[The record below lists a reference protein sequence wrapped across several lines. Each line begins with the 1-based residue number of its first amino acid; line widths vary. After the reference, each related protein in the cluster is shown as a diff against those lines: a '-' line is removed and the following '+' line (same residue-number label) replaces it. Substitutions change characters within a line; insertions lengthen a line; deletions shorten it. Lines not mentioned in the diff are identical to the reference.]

1 MGCRVTNAAGAQL
14 LKYVVTNGIK
24 VISPPE
30 PTYYPYDPIRL
41 PDILDIGITNINV
54 NFHSTPH
61 FELDSDHIP
70 VLISTDQIPPPHSP
84 TPALNTYNLNWTKFK
99 NLIQKQIPNF
109 KILNSPAEID
119 QTISQLNNIIINTIG
134 KLNPVRPI
142 TLRKHTADKLPQSI
156 IKIIETKN
164 KTRRLWMALRIPSLK
179 KELNTL
185 TKISRKALEHYK
197 QTKYNNIIHSLN
209 TSNNSLWNFTKR
221 ILRKKT
227 IIPPLTTSNG
237 KTHATADKTEVL
249 ADHFAS
255 TFTPNLTS
263 PHPDHTQIQLVAN
276 SPNFN
281 VPQQIKYITPQ
292 ETLKVI
298 KSLPNKKAPGHD
310 KINNVIL
317 KNLPNSAIAF
327 IVNIYNS
334 SLRTG
339 YYPNT
344 WKHSIILPI
353 PKPNKNHSIPDNY
366 RPISL
371 LPT

>member
-1 MGCRVTNAAGAQL
+1 MDRANSPGGGVIILIKNTIAYFEENTTSINGIETIAVSLTNTYPNFTIIAAYKPPNKRTNFTDLNNLLSRLSSYILLGDLNAKHVQFGCRVTNAAGAQL

-221 ILRKKT
+221 ILRKK
-227 IIPPLTTSNG
+227 L
-237 KTHATADKTEVL
+237 
-249 ADHFAS
+249 
-255 TFTPNLTS
+255 
-263 PHPDHTQIQLVAN
+263 
-276 SPNFN
+276 
-281 VPQQIKYITPQ
+281 
-292 ETLKVI
+292 
-298 KSLPNKKAPGHD
+298 
-310 KINNVIL
+310 
-317 KNLPNSAIAF
+317 
-327 IVNIYNS
+327 
-334 SLRTG
+334 
-339 YYPNT
+339 
-344 WKHSIILPI
+344 
-353 PKPNKNHSIPDNY
+353 
-366 RPISL
+366 
-371 LPT
+371 